1 MWEFIDKVVYI
12 NLDHREDRR
21 INMER
26 FFQEGQIPSEKILRF
41 SAIKNTP
48 GIVGCAQSH
57 VSVLKLAKTNNWN
70 SILILEDDIE
80 WKSFSE
86 NYKKLT
92 DIIKIQF
99 DVCILSGYYIH
110 TEGIRVLKSYTTG
123 AYIVKSHYY
132 DKLINCFEE
141 SLRKLLAP
149 SKLTFQNINR
159 NQKIMNDHDNHFD
172 VYWNRLQVQ
181 DNWIG
186 IIPSMASQI
195 ESYSDILY
203 KTYTPNT

>member
-1 MWEFIDKVVYI
+1 MWEFIDKVIYI
-12 NLDHREDRR
+12 NLDNREDRR
-21 INMER
+21 IIMKR

-41 SAIKNTP
+41 SAIRNTP

-57 VSVLKLAKTNNWN
+57 IAVLKLAKANNWN

-86 NYKKLT
+86 NYQKLK
-92 DIIKIQF
+92 DIIHNPF

-110 TEGIRVLKSYTTG
+110 TEDIRVLKSYTTG
-123 AYIVKSHYY
+123 AYIIKSHYY
-132 DKLINCFEE
+132 DKLIDCFEE
-141 SLRKLLAP
+141 SLRNLLKP
-149 SKLTFQNINR
+149 SKLSFQNLNR
-159 NQKIMNDHDNHFD
+159 SKKIMNDHANHFD
-172 VYWNRLQVQ
+172 VYWNKLQIK

-186 IIPSMASQI
+186 IIPSMATQI